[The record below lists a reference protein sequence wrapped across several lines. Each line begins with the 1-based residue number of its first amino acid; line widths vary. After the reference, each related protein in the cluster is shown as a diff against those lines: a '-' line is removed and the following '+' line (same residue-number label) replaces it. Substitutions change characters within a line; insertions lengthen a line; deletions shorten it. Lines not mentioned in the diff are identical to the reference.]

1 METIVNIVGGVA
13 LLLWGIRMVRT
24 GVTRSFGAELRA
36 VLSASAKNRITAA
49 MAGFGVTATIQSST
63 ATALI
68 VSAFAGK
75 GLVPMTAALAIML
88 GADVGTT
95 VVAQV
100 LSFDLHWLSPF
111 LIAVGVIL
119 FLASERRKQRSFAR
133 ICLGLGLMLLALRLI
148 VMASVPLRETDAI
161 SVLLQ
166 PLAAEALLAILV
178 AALLTWASHSSVAV
192 VLLVMSLASMQV
204 LSIQLALVLVL
215 GVNLGGAMTA
225 IGVTLGS
232 PALARRVPIGNLIMR
247 AVGVLLMLPLVAY
260 VHPYLAMIG
269 DQPARLV
276 ANFHTGFNLAL
287 LVLFLPLLGLIERL
301 VERLAPEQ
309 AVAETPGQPRYLDL
323 AALET
328 PNVALACAARET
340 LHLGDE
346 VKQMLVSAFAV
357 FRGNDER
364 LVKIVETHDDVIDAL
379 HESIKLYLTRL
390 TNEELDTNESERCI
404 EILSFTTNLEHV
416 GDIVDKNLME
426 LATKKIKSQR
436 SFSATGEG
444 ELESFHQRIVA
455 NLDLALNVF
464 MSGDLD
470 SARRLLL
477 EKTAI
482 RELERRY
489 VETHFDRVRA
499 GQTNSIESSS
509 LHLDVLRDLK
519 RINSHLTSVAYP
531 ILERA
536 GELADSRLVNEP
548 VAAEAAE
555 TLVAG
560 AETSAPR

>member
-24 GVTRSFGAELRA
+24 GVTRSFGAELRT
-36 VLSASAKNRITAA
+36 VLSASAKNRLTAA
-49 MAGFGVTATIQSST
+49 LAGFGVTATIQSST

-95 VVAQV
+95 IVAQV
-100 LSFDLHWLSPF
+100 LSFDLLWLSPL

-119 FLASERRKQRSFAR
+119 FLASERRKRRNFAR

-148 VMASVPLRETDAI
+148 VLASVPLRETDAV

-166 PLAAEALLAILV
+166 PLAAEPLLAILV
-178 AALLTWASHSSVAV
+178 AALLTWASHSSIAV

-215 GVNLGGAMTA
+215 GINLGGAMAA
-225 IGVTLGS
+225 IGVTLAS
-232 PALARRVPIGNLIMR
+232 PALARRVPVGNLIMR
-247 AVGVLLMLPLVAY
+247 AIGVLLMLPLVAY
-260 VHPYLAMIG
+260 VHPYLAMLD
-269 DQPARLV
+269 DQPARV
-276 ANFHTGFNLAL
+276 VVNFHTGFNLAL
-287 LVLFLPLLGLIERL
+287 LVLFLPLLGFIEKL
-301 VERLAPEQ
+301 VERLVPEQ
-309 AVAETPGQPRYLDL
+309 AVTEDPGRPRYLDL
-323 AALET
+323 AAMET

-346 VKQMLVSAFAV
+346 VKQMLVSSFEV
-357 FRGNDER
+357 FRDNDDR
-364 LVKIVETHDDVIDAL
+364 LVKAVEKQDDVIDAL

-390 TNEELDTNESERCI
+390 TNEELETNESERCI
-404 EILSFTTNLEHV
+404 EILSFTTNLEHI

-426 LATKKIKSQR
+426 LASKKIKSQR
-436 SFSATGEG
+436 TFSTAGEA
-444 ELESFHQRIVA
+444 ELADFHQRIVS

-464 MSGDLD
+464 MSGNLD
-470 SARRLLL
+470 SARQLLH

-482 RELERRY
+482 REQERRY
-489 VETHFDRVRA
+489 IEMHFERVSA
-499 GQTNSIESSS
+499 GQTESIESSS

-531 ILERA
+531 ILDRA
-536 GELADSRLVNEP
+536 GELAASRLVNEP
-548 VAAEAAE
+548 TE
-555 TLVAG
+555 TLVSD
-560 AETSAPR
+560 AEPSVPQ